1 MWRRRTGRQQW
12 CPEPRGVW
20 GWRSR
25 RRTLVR
31 ARPRSSMAARE
42 WTWSAPARQA
52 RTDPRAG
59 IIAGQ
64 SVKAT
69 AAMPR
74 LQLYLTSRA

>member
-1 MWRRRTGRQQW
+1 
-12 CPEPRGVW
+12 
-20 GWRSR
+20 
-25 RRTLVR
+25 
-31 ARPRSSMAARE
+31 MAARE

-74 LQLYLTSRA
+74 FQLYLTSRA